1 MSLRLY
7 DTMTRKKRDFVPN
20 DPKRVTMYVC
30 GPTVYSYAHIGN
42 ARPPAVFDV
51 LHRLLRR
58 AYGED
63 HVMYAR
69 NITDVDDKMIA
80 AARDGDCEMCDVADE
95 FTGVYLEDMGALGVL
110 PPALAPRATDYIDEM
125 IALIARLVDNGS
137 AYAADGHVLFDVPAF
152 TDYGRLS
159 NRSMDEQLAGARI
172 EVESYKKNPADFVL
186 WKPSVAKEPGWE
198 SPWGRG
204 RPGWHSECAAMI
216 EAVLGTTID
225 IHGGGQD
232 LIFPHHENELA
243 QAACVH
249 DGAPLANY
257 WLHNG
262 FLTMDAEKMSK
273 SLGNVSL
280 VHDLLKSWKGEEL
293 RFALLSAHYRQPLD
307 WTDKLLQQSRAT
319 LDGWYRALLKLKD
332 VEPAPGVTPDEL
344 LRALNDD
351 LNTPLA
357 FAAVSAYAADANKAD
372 NAQSRAL
379 IKAKLLEA
387 GALLGVLQHDP
398 ESWFQADAGEG
409 PTAEEIE
416 GLLARRQ
423 EARAAKDFAES
434 DRIRDDLAARGVLI
448 EDGAGG
454 ATWRRAG

>member
-7 DTMTRKKRDFVPN
+7 DTMTREKRDFVPN
-20 DPKRVTMYVC
+20 DPSRVTMYVC

-58 AYGED
+58 AYGAG
-63 HVMYAR
+63 HVVYAR
-69 NITDVDDKMIA
+69 NITDIDDKMIT
-80 AARDGDCEMCDVADE
+80 AARDGDCAISDIAEQ

-110 PPALAPRATDYIDEM
+110 APTLAPRATDYIDEM
-125 IALIARLVDNGS
+125 ISLMKRLIATGA
-137 AYAADGHVLFDVPAF
+137 AYKADGHVLFDVPAF
-152 TDYGRLS
+152 AEYGRLS
-159 NRSMDEQLAGARI
+159 NRSAEDQLAGARVS
-172 EVESYKKNPADFVL
+172 VESYKKNPADFVL
-186 WKPSVAKEPGWE
+186 WKPSAADEPGWE

-216 EAVLGTTID
+216 EAALGTTID

-307 WTDKLLQQSRAT
+307 WTDKLLLQSRAT

-332 VEPAPGVTPDEL
+332 VEAAKDVAPDEL
-344 LRALNDD
+344 LNALEDD

-357 FAAVSAYAADANKAD
+357 FAAVSAYAAEVHKSD
-372 NAQSRAL
+372 N
-379 IKAKLLEA
+379 
-387 GALLGVLQHDP
+387 P
-398 ESWFQADAGEG
+398 ES
-409 PTAEEIE
+409 
-416 GLLARRQ
+416 
-423 EARAAKDFAES
+423 
-434 DRIRDDLAARGVLI
+434 LAA
-448 EDGAGG
+448 
-454 ATWRRAG
+454 